1 MNFKKSKYEETSLYK
16 VKHEKAY
23 WAILNII
30 NEVDPVGIAFVYE
43 EEYGI
48 EVLEI
53 MANLKSCSSAKETKG
68 LIIDVFDAY
77 FGMTIY
83 HQLFTIEVAANVFD
97 CLKLMQ

>member
-23 WAILNII
+23 WSILNII
-30 NEVDPVGIAFVYE
+30 NEVDPVGIAFVRE

-53 MANLKSCSSAKETKG
+53 MANLKSCSSAKETRG
-68 LIIDVFDAY
+68 LIIDVFDGY
-77 FGMTIY
+77 FGMKTY
-83 HQLFTIEVAANVFD
+83 HRLISIEVAANVFE
-97 CLKLMQ
+97 CLKLME